1 MNRRHDARG
10 LGDGGSA
17 ASQVIGD
24 GRVGQPHLPAMP
36 IAVQRDTVPRGH
48 DLGRERGPGAHLLA
62 HEKEGRHSRF
72 SRQYLENERG
82 PHRMGAIVEG
92 QRHAS
97 HPREPP
103 GERERGRHSRHD
115 RRGGGKDTTQHRRR
129 SSIRAIALSLDSWL
143 PDPAIRVEH
152 RRQSRVPAEALWAA
166 ARTIELRDTQL
177 LGRLVRWRIPGTP
190 AALAF
195 DEMVRR
201 PPVLVLEEH
210 EQALV
215 SGLVGS
221 IWTLRRDYPALGGPE
236 AFRAWSQRGTAR
248 VIFATWAERLDRGS
262 AALCSEVRVEAIG
275 RQAQLG
281 LATVRPLVRGFHQL
295 IGSDGITAAVVR
307 AERGHASA

>member
-1 MNRRHDARG
+1 
-10 LGDGGSA
+10 
-17 ASQVIGD
+17 V
-24 GRVGQPHLPAMP
+24 P

-48 DLGRERGPGAHLLA
+48 DLGRQRGPGADLFPD
-62 HEKEGRHSRF
+62 EEEGRHRGF
-72 SRQYLENERG
+72 SRQHLEDEGR
-82 PHRMGAIVEG
+82 PHRMGAVVEG
-92 QRHAS
+92 QGNTADARQSARQGKARRHA
-97 HPREPP
+97 
-103 GERERGRHSRHD
+103 GHD
-115 RRGGGKDTTQHRRR
+115 RRGSGKNMAQHRRR

-143 PDPAIRVEH
+143 PDPAIRVAH
-152 RRQSRVPAEALWAA
+152 RRQSRVPAEVLWAA

-195 DEMVRR
+195 DEMFRR
-201 PPVLVLEEH
+201 PPFLVLEEH

-248 VIFATWAERLDRGS
+248 VVFATWVETLEAG

-295 IGSDGITAAVVR
+295 IGSDGISAAVAR
-307 AERGHASA
+307 AEREHAAA